1 MAGPSPHRAMR
12 FMPDSAGRGYHATV
26 NAPTLLAS
34 PAHGCPALRPGQTGW
49 PVRGL
54 AVAVAVVLLALAGPL
69 AWADGGGDQRRAR
82 QAMLAGEI
90 RPLGQILQQ
99 VQPQLGGEVIA
110 TELEREHGRWV
121 YEFKV
126 LQPDGRIVEWS
137 VDARDG
143 RVLKS
148 ELKKGK
154 R

>member
-1 MAGPSPHRAMR
+1 MR
-12 FMPDSAGRGYHATV
+12 FMPGSAGRRYHAGMRTQATPDTPPRERRV
-26 NAPTLLAS
+26 HAPGRVAWAARAGAVGLA
-34 PAHGCPALRPGQTGW
+34 AAL
-49 PVRGL
+49 L
-54 AVAVAVVLLALAGPL
+54 AVAWSG

-82 QAMLAGEI
+82 EAVLAGEI
-90 RPLGQILQQ
+90 RPLGEILQR

-126 LQPDGRIVEWS
+126 LRPDGRLVEWY

-143 RVLKS
+143 SVLKT
-148 ELKKGK
+148 EVKKGK